1 VIRALVLNSLILMAI
16 VSSALRVQAQP
27 TVAAGGVLNV
37 ASYSYAGL
45 PNGSIAQG
53 SMFVAFGSNMGTVN
67 SATSFP
73 LPNTLG
79 TTSIKVTSGSTSV
92 DAIMIY
98 TTPGQVAAILPSS
111 TPVGS
116 ATLTLTN
123 NGQTSSPVDIQ
134 IVPSS
139 FGALTQNQAG
149 SGPAIIQDYVSAT
162 ELPTNTIINP
172 AYPGQTVILW
182 GTGLGPVSG
191 DEAGGPLPGNMQSAL
206 NVKVW
211 VGNALANVTYAGRS
225 GCCAGIDQVDF
236 IVPQN
241 VQGCYLAVSVQAGSA
256 GVLSN
261 FPSIAVAPSAG
272 QSCSDA
278 DGIDPTDVT
287 TLQSKGS
294 VALAAVDLTHISL
307 ALSASSEAFSDSVS
321 AVFGTYSPA
330 QLSASL
336 GLTQSPSVGSC
347 TVSQFLGLN
356 PLPVDLIKPTPLD
369 AGANLSINGSP
380 GTKAVASTSTGVF
393 AATVGGVPL
402 AEILTASPTPAYFS
416 PGAYTLSG
424 SGGSAIGSFSAPF
437 TVPAA
442 LSFTSPAI
450 NANIDRT
457 QDLTITWTGAASDEF
472 VAISGTALVNPPN
485 SLGPSATSP
494 GNVFLCIAPA
504 AAGTFTVP
512 AFVLEALPST
522 VGEFAS
528 SYLLV
533 GTKSAAIK
541 FSASGLDDGYV
552 NYLSLAGNAVTF
564 Q

>member
-1 VIRALVLNSLILMAI
+1 MIRAHILRPLILTVILSFA
-16 VSSALRVQAQP
+16 VRVQAQP

-37 ASYSYAGL
+37 ASYAYAGL

-73 LPNTLG
+73 LPKELG
-79 TTSIKVTSGSTSV
+79 NTSIKVISGSTSV

-139 FGALTQNQAG
+139 FGAFTQNQAG

-162 ELPTNTIINP
+162 ELPTNTITNP

-182 GTGLGPVSG
+182 GTGLGPVTG
-191 DEAGGPLPGNMQSAL
+191 DEAGKPLPGNMQSAL
-206 NVKVW
+206 NVEVW
-211 VGNALANVTYAGRS
+211 VGNALATVTYAGRS
-225 GCCAGIDQVDF
+225 GCCAGIDQIDF
-236 IVPQN
+236 IVPQD

-256 GVLSN
+256 GILSN

-272 QSCSDA
+272 KSCSDA
-278 DGIDPTDVT
+278 DGIDPADVT

-294 VALAAVDLTHISL
+294 VALGAVDLTHISL
-307 ALSASSEAFSDSVS
+307 ALSAASNPAFSDIVS
-321 AVFGTYSPA
+321 GVFGSYSPA

-336 GLTQSPSVGSC
+336 GLTQSPTVGSC

-356 PLPVDLIKPTPLD
+356 PLPVDPIKPTPLN
-369 AGANLSINGSP
+369 AGSSLSITGSP
-380 GTKAVASTSTGVF
+380 GTQAIASTSTGVY
-393 AATVGGVPL
+393 ATVVGGVPL
-402 AEILTASPTPAYFS
+402 DQILTATTSLPAYFS
-416 PGAYTLSG
+416 PGSYTLSG
-424 SGGSAIGSFSAPF
+424 GGSAVGSFSTPV

-442 LSFTSPAI
+442 LSSDAPGIGAT
-450 NANIDRT
+450 IDRS
-457 QDLTITWTGAASDEF
+457 QGLTVTWTGGGQDEF
-472 VAISGTALVNPPN
+472 VAISGTALVTTG
-485 SLGPSATSP
+485 LGPTNTSP

-504 AAGTFTVP
+504 AAGAFTVP
-512 AFVLEALPST
+512 SFVLEALPST
-522 VGEFAS
+522 AQESFS
-528 SYLLV
+528 SFLLV
-533 GTKSAAIK
+533 GTQTQPIK

-552 NYLSLAGNAVTF
+552 TYRTLTGNAVTF